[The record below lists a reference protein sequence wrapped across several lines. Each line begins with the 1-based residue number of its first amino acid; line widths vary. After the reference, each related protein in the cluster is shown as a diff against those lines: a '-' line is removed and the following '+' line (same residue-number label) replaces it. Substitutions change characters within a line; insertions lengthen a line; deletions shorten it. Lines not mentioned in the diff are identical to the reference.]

1 MGETM
6 NKLMGFYE
14 LQAANLPAIPWREY
28 TGENKLSKEILWTV
42 RTAVF
47 SGNDLNL
54 PRLVGVTSDEATV
67 FANKLFHEL
76 GKKGIVI
83 YYPYFIAKKSGTL
96 NVYKESVVIE
106 AVKDDLWNLVT
117 FSDREIT
124 IRMNQNSTQYDG
136 NVDFLSR
143 KEQDALLDHIPLIR
157 KLFRDEMTAGESILI
172 EWSYAYNCN
181 LQRQTVGEEYL
192 VFYEMRTVK

>member
-1 MGETM
+1 M
-6 NKLMGFYE
+6 
-14 LQAANLPAIPWREY
+14 
-28 TGENKLSKEILWTV
+28 
-42 RTAVF
+42 
-47 SGNDLNL
+47 